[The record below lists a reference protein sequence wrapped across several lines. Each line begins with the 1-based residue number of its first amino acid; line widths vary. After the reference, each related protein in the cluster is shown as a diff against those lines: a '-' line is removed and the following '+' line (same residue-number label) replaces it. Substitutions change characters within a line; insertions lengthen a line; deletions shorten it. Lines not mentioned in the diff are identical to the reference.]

1 MGGANSNKV
10 STLEYLMPIVSK
22 APYIKR
28 AFSWRLF
35 SEQLCSDL
43 SRQIEIPFSL
53 NWQVWNFVFS
63 EVPRSYCTLDKK
75 ISFARNTFLQKRLL
89 KYRYRKCKICSMPF
103 ASNLA
108 LEQKVFV
115 AAIMLRFLYLHASVY
130 TNTRSIEAEKQLC
143 SKTLTSSRK

>member
-1 MGGANSNKV
+1 
-10 STLEYLMPIVSK
+10 MPIVSK

-75 ISFARNTFLQKRLL
+75 RSFVK
-89 KYRYRKCKICSMPF
+89 K
-103 ASNLA
+103 
-108 LEQKVFV
+108 
-115 AAIMLRFLYLHASVY
+115 
-130 TNTRSIEAEKQLC
+130 
-143 SKTLTSSRK
+143 KTLVKISIP